1 MESSAAVFSPSA
13 IVTACMKP
21 DHVIMSRFYVDVE
34 ANKVV
39 FTHIIRKK
47 VIQIL
52 FLEIQ

>member
-1 MESSAAVFSPSA
+1 MESSAAGFSPSA